1 VATVVFQI
9 DDSQQELTKKGQ
21 HFATVTKCDSDIVRK
36 KNGDWL
42 ALKQVRE

>member
-9 DDSQQELTKKGQ
+9 DDSQQELTEKGQ

-36 KNGDWL
+36 KIGDWL
-42 ALKQVRE
+42 ALKQVTE